1 MPRLPRRLTALL
13 LLAPASIAAAQPA
26 KPTVA
31 PAATLDTAVFAGGCF
46 WGVEAV
52 FEHLKGVKQVVS
64 GYAGGSLVNP
74 DYEYV
79 SSGRTGHAESVRV
92 IFDPRVIGYDTLL
105 DVFFRVAHDPTELNR
120 QGPDIGT
127 QYRSAIFTTSPA
139 QQAAAKAAIAQLT
152 AAKVYRKPIVTE
164 VKPLDKFYDAERYH
178 QNYLYTHTDQ
188 PYIVYNDLP
197 KLDALKKQFGALWE
211 DTKGK

>member
-1 MPRLPRRLTALL
+1 MPRRSQLLAALL
-13 LLAPASIAAAQPA
+13 LLAPARHTSAQPA
-26 KPTVA
+26 ATPT
-31 PAATLDTAVFAGGCF
+31 PALETAVFAGGCF

-52 FEHLKGVKQVVS
+52 FEHIKGVTKVVS
-64 GYAGGSLVNP
+64 GYAGGTVVNP

-92 IFDPRVIGYDTLL
+92 TFDPRVVSYETLL

-127 QYRSAIFTTSPA
+127 QYRSAIFTTSA
-139 QQAAAKAAIAQLT
+139 EQQTKAKAAIAQLT
-152 AAKVYRKPIVTE
+152 AAKVFRKPIVTE
-164 VKPLDKFYDAERYH
+164 VKPLDKFFDAERYH

-197 KLDALKKQFGALWE
+197 KLEALKKQFSALWE
-211 DTKGK
+211 ETKGK

>member
-1 MPRLPRRLTALL
+1 MPRVHRFLTALL
-13 LLAPASIAAAQPA
+13 LIVPITHVPAQSAAV
-26 KPTVA
+26 KPPVA
-31 PAATLDTAVFAGGCF
+31 PALETAVFAGGCF

-52 FEHLKGVKQVVS
+52 FEHIKGVKHVVS
-64 GYAGGSLVNP
+64 GYAGGSVVSPGYDL
-74 DYEYV
+74 V

-92 IFDPRVIGYDTLL
+92 TFDPRVVSYDTLL
-105 DVFFRVAHDPTELNR
+105 EVFFRVAHDPTELNR
-120 QGPDIGT
+120 QGPDVGT

-139 QQAAAKAAIAQLT
+139 QDARAKAVIAQIT

-164 VKPLDKFYDAERYH
+164 LKPLDKFYEAEAYH